1 MLQMQKAT
9 ISKVRLCFSDGKNF
23 SMLLVNMCSRVH
35 VEQLCPA
42 GLEGFANVCIQTEA
56 SSVPEDTL
64 VRSVESLPVEDV
76 SPKMRRNYTQ
86 VMISL

>member
-9 ISKVRLCFSDGKNF
+9 ISKVCLCFSDGKIF

-42 GLEGFANVCIQTEA
+42 GLEGFANICIQTG
-56 SSVPEDTL
+56 L
-64 VRSVESLPVEDV
+64 QRSWRHPCEVCGESHCGRCLPQNE
-76 SPKMRRNYTQ
+76 T
-86 VMISL
+86 